1 MVHCMVMIGKCVCF
15 TEVLLVWLS
24 VCDWAFSSLTSTE
37 RPWRQSRRRAAW
49 KHTFP
54 LVGTS
59 TSNTSYLTRV
69 PIAAALLLLL
79 LLLRKKGGNSP
90 QPGIAAPN
98 AAAAHLFPLNFDA
111 VQLYCCEYT
120 TLHREFSHFYL
131 QVINSLLA
139 GNGASLF
146 KAATG
151 CTTTR
156 TTGIVAL
163 FSYSMLC
170 LSMKIKFCHG
180 KKYSGLGHEN
190 LETVSTEQ
198 LSQCCLVQIK
208 MLCFFQQVFIQQF
221 H

>member
-1 MVHCMVMIGKCVCF
+1 MVECLRLSFFFSHVHRETLAPVTPTSCMEAHLSPGGNFDKQHIISHQSAHRSCPTACCCCF
-15 TEVLLVWLS
+15 
-24 VCDWAFSSLTSTE
+24 
-37 RPWRQSRRRAAW
+37 
-49 KHTFP
+49 
-54 LVGTS
+54 G
-59 TSNTSYLTRV
+59 
-69 PIAAALLLLL
+69 
-79 LLLRKKGGNSP
+79 KKGGNSP